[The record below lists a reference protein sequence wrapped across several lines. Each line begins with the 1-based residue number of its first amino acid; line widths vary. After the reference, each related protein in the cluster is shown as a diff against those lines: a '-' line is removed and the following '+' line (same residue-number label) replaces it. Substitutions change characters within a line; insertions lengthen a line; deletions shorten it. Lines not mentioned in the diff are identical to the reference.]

1 MRGWLDL
8 GTLKRVMISLPNS
21 LLQEVDGIV
30 EKENGNRSQF
40 IREAMKLYIAERQK
54 AEIRE
59 QMKQGYMEMGQINL
73 ELANSDLSVD
83 FGTMLLYE
91 ENLAECE

>member
-83 FGTMLLYE
+83 LGTMLLYE

>member
-1 MRGWLDL
+1 M

-30 EKENGNRSQF
+30 QRENGNRSQF

-73 ELANSDLSVD
+73 ELANSGLTAD